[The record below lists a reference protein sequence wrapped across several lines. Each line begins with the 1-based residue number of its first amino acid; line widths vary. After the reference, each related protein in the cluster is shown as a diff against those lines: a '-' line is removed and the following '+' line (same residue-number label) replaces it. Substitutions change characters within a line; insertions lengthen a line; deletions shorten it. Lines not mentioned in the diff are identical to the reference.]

1 MPDQPKVA
9 LRSKVLNSEWEFEG
23 NALMNKTIK
32 EGMSERTSFFA
43 LN

>member
-23 NALMNKTIK
+23 NALMNKTIRK
-32 EGMSERTSFFA
+32 DVRKGILF
-43 LN
+43 